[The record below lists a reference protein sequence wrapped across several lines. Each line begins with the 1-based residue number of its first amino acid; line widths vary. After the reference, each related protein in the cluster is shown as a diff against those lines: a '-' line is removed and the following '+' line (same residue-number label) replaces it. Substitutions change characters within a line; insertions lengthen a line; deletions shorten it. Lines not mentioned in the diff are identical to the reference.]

1 MTLEFIKMIKW
12 WLFKKLHFKRK
23 WNSSQRMAVYKDP
36 ELTFFHRHTKSILAH
51 RAVPKMPTL
60 MGWQEMKLSLFA
72 DGMILVRSPR
82 EGNSNPLQYSCL
94 DNPIDRGAW
103 WAIVREVAGSD
114 TAEWPS
120 THMTQYIKNLRHH
133 QKPMR
138 TNTFSKSTRH
148 KINIQNLAAFLFTN
162 NELSDRNREN
172 YSIYNFTQKNKISGN
187 KFNQGGERPVLW
199 KL

>member
-103 WAIVREVAGSD
+103 WAIVQSIGSQRVGHD
-114 TAEWPS
+114 WS
-120 THMTQYIKNLRHH
+120 YLTHSL
-133 QKPMR
+133 
-138 TNTFSKSTRH
+138 
-148 KINIQNLAAFLFTN
+148 
-162 NELSDRNREN
+162 
-172 YSIYNFTQKNKISGN
+172 KNKILQYRGLKIYLGYTTKNRKDKQAITRIMSH
-187 KFNQGGERPVLW
+187 W
-199 KL
+199 